1 METARRTLAAAGLV
15 CIIAL
20 AGAAL
25 PVAAALAAL
34 EEGPPVPAA
43 RTIPVA
49 PVDPD
54 STAGRIVLPVADW
67 LEERFGSGSETIRL
81 TLDAPLWAE
90 ERAGTVTLHLPGARL
105 VEPCAPH
112 IQWALGDLA
121 IAVTP
126 RSEIA
131 YDFEA
136 ALPAM
141 IDKGRERLAIGGGAI
156 SGTWR
161 SDLEIT
167 TKLEANAANLRLFEG
182 TRSDAVETMSLGAL
196 AVADEL
202 VEGADGLWD
211 GRSMLSLSGLEGEG
225 VTLGRVE
232 IAGSFEDFDRDLILQ
247 MRGDFGTFTGGMS
260 GPTALADV
268 LTPLFGERWGRS
280 EFSVVLQDLT
290 ATDDGTGLTDG
301 GELSLGR
308 LEWQVD
314 LDGRTDLADLATRIA
329 VADLRLGGEAT
340 AEIPPALMPHA
351 ATIDI
356 ALERLPLR
364 RIAEA
369 LSAPSPSDQTREPQR
384 GSIADTVL
392 AHLDAADSAFELRNI
407 HVAAPSY
414 ELRADGRL
422 QVEPASLFGIIG
434 RLDARI
440 RGLSSLMALAA
451 EEGEEDAVALLIV
464 LQGLGRPVFEE
475 GADEPFYA
483 YEIDLRRDGAVTVNG
498 IPFDMLLPS
507 GLSPQ

>member
-15 CIIAL
+15 CILAL
-20 AGAAL
+20 AGAVL
-25 PVAAALAAL
+25 PAGGALAAL
-34 EEGPPVPAA
+34 EEGAAGSAA

-67 LEERFGSGSETIRL
+67 LEERLGASSETIRL
-81 TLDAPLWAE
+81 ALDAPLWAE

-105 VEPCAPH
+105 VEPSAPH

-182 TRSDAVETMSLGAL
+182 KGSAAVETMSLGAL

-247 MRGDFGTFTGGMS
+247 TRGDVGSFTGGMS

-268 LTPLFGERWGRS
+268 LTPLIGGRWGRS

-308 LEWQVD
+308 LEWRVD

-340 AEIPPALMPHA
+340 AEIPAALMPHA

-392 AHLDAADSAFELRNI
+392 AHLDAADSAFELRDI

-414 ELRADGRL
+414 ELRADGRF

-483 YEIDLRRDGAVTVNG
+483 YEIDLRRDGGVTVNG

>member
-1 METARRTLAAAGLV
+1 
-15 CIIAL
+15 
-20 AGAAL
+20 
-25 PVAAALAAL
+25 
-34 EEGPPVPAA
+34 
-43 RTIPVA
+43 
-49 PVDPD
+49 
-54 STAGRIVLPVADW
+54 
-67 LEERFGSGSETIRL
+67 
-81 TLDAPLWAE
+81 
-90 ERAGTVTLHLPGARL
+90 
-105 VEPCAPH
+105 
-112 IQWALGDLA
+112 
-121 IAVTP
+121 
-126 RSEIA
+126 
-131 YDFEA
+131 
-136 ALPAM
+136 
-141 IDKGRERLAIGGGAI
+141 
-156 SGTWR
+156 
-161 SDLEIT
+161 
-167 TKLEANAANLRLFEG
+167 
-182 TRSDAVETMSLGAL
+182 MSLGAL

-202 VEGADGLWD
+202 VEGADGLWG
-211 GRSMLSLSGLEGEG
+211 GRSMLSLSDLEGEG

-232 IAGSFEDFDRDLILQ
+232 IAGSFEDFDRNLILQ
-247 MRGDFGTFTGGMS
+247 TRGDVGSFTGGMG

-268 LTPLFGERWGRS
+268 LTPLIGGRWGRS

-308 LEWQVD
+308 LEWRVD
-314 LDGRTDLADLATRIA
+314 LDGRTDLAGLATRIA

-369 LSAPSPSDQTREPQR
+369 LSSAFPVRWQTREPQR

-392 AHLDAADSAFELRNI
+392 AHLDAADSAFELRDI

-475 GADEPFYA
+475 GEDEPFYA
-483 YEIDLRRDGAVTVNG
+483 YEIDSAPRRRRHR
-498 IPFDMLLPS
+498 
-507 GLSPQ
+507 